1 MTHSHSIR
9 DIFACNISE
18 IEETLRQASNLVNPA
33 SGIAN
38 DYLNQ
43 YNEILLLVENLPVLI
58 PEMVDE
64 ILSWKPKNYKDY
76 FESSPLPGS
85 QIAIKIYQSLNP
97 NFRQLFEA
105 HVQSIN
111 AFANTAI
118 AVLGEQK
125 HGPADLS
132 QDYIEAFCAEM
143 SKILR
148 AEIEKANE
156 FVNHGLSLARE
167 TPQEMA
173 DRIMRN

>member
-1 MTHSHSIR
+1 MTHSHSMR
-9 DIFACNISE
+9 DLFACSMSE
-18 IEETLRQASNLVNPA
+18 IEGPLREASNLVNPA

-43 YNEILLLVENLPVLI
+43 YNEILLLVENLPVLL

-64 ILSWKPKNYKDY
+64 LLAWKPKSYREY
-76 FESSPLPGS
+76 FETSPLPRGD
-85 QIAIKIYQSLNP
+85 IAIKIYQSLNP

-118 AVLGEQK
+118 TVLGDQT
-125 HGPADLS
+125 HGHGDLS
-132 QDYIEAFCAEM
+132 QEYIEAFCAEI

-148 AEIEKANE
+148 AEIEKAND
-156 FVNHGLSLARE
+156 FVNHGLNIARE
-167 TPQEMA
+167 TPQQMA